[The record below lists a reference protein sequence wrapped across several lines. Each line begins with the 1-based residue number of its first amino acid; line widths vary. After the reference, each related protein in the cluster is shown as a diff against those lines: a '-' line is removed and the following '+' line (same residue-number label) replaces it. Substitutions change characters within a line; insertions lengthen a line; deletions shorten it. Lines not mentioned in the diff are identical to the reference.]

1 MKKKI
6 IKWQSLILVM
16 AMLITVMVPAFG
28 TTASA
33 AATHAIDICQENGT
47 SVTEQISLME
57 SEQLQLTY
65 KLLDCSMPDGGYIK
79 WTSEA
84 PLIVSVDST
93 GKIYAHDSSKGA
105 AVRLWIDN
113 DVRTVAIIGP
123 ALAKAMEKLLFND
136 KIDIDTM
143 DTEAIVETV
152 RASMTGIPSNIAD
165 YLIKQL
171 EDKLNSL
178 DTGITVTLYSAN
190 GEVLASDQVRVL
202 VTNSDKWYSKVIPN
216 GAFITNKESVPTTVA
231 VGGQVKLEGGVTPL
245 RLGYGVTWSIDT
257 DSIWTSGKDYA
268 TIDDQGNVTFLKE
281 GKVTIKVSPNADD
294 LVDGLMSYINSA
306 IAAGKTVDTAQLA
319 RIMIKLLGLNVSE
332 SALKAVLDVLV
343 TVAGATGNTADLIAT
358 AVKTLS
364 NYLLKASINDS
375 ITFTIVQSLEI
386 EKFSL
391 AADKTEL
398 TEGDSTMVKLT
409 DIVPAGSNSQN
420 VLWSS
425 SNESVLTVDNNG
437 IVKARDAGGISSA
450 NKRTATVTAT
460 VDGVS
465 ESLEFTVKGKLIT
478 TPVDIAI
485 SGPQELE
492 LNTPQQYTANLYPTR
507 SKADI
512 TWGLLGDD
520 GKTVSYAT
528 NGSVSNGMAT
538 LTKDG
543 VLTGTNGGTVT
554 LYAKAGLITH
564 VITTYQVY
572 IGRLAKGV
580 TIDQGKFVSVH
591 VPLYSTYKNAKTTLT
606 ASILPYDVTNKNV
619 AWSVLSGNIE
629 VNAEGVVSP
638 KGYSAAYG
646 VVQVKTYD
654 GGYTD
659 TCTVSFANY
668 PVTGITLDK
677 DSLDL
682 IVGTGDTINAT
693 VAPTGTVGV
702 GDASIKDIIW
712 TSSNPTVATVDGGV
726 VTPVDFGTTIIKA
739 TTADGGFAASCTVN
753 VKADKTAL
761 NYAISLVETGSVK
774 EENCSAED
782 WADLQNA
789 YKTAVEV
796 KKTDT
801 VSQDTCNKAAQNI
814 IDIYSRI
821 GAYVQVYGITI
832 TRDGETA
839 PKFITKKVE
848 LYQSYKNKTV
858 QLGATLNPSN
868 AMYSSIVWSSDN
880 DKVTVDQN
888 GLVTNTHN
896 SADSAKITVKAT
908 DYTGCSVSD
917 SVYVSFAN
925 VVATGVSLNE
935 TEITGKVYNSATLE
949 ATVTPKGTPV
959 IGASIK
965 DVIWSSSNPN
975 VVSVDNGNLTF
986 KSVGEAVITVTTV
999 DGGHTAECK
1008 VTVETNKDALAEE
1021 ISKVTNAAL
1030 VEGDY
1035 TVASYDALKE
1045 AYAKANEIYNDKNAE
1060 QSDIDAIT
1068 ASLDAAFNSLKKLI
1082 KPQAVYIQ
1090 YNGEDAGEYISKEV
1104 NLSTSFTY
1112 QNNSI
1117 KLDTRISPLD
1127 SMYKTVEWTSST
1139 TDIAVDESG
1148 TVSPTVNKACY
1159 GVITIKVTDERG
1171 NSVTDKV
1178 NVSFARY
1185 PVTKIEITPSEIN
1198 TPFDSEP
1205 VKLSAKCKDVGSIIT
1220 YDATIQDVIWTSD
1233 NTDVVTVDENGQLTY
1248 VDAGQA
1254 TITATS
1260 CDGGIQATCSV
1271 TIGGDKTAL
1280 RAAIARAD
1288 EARVDIQ
1295 EHTYETST
1303 EYTAAYEHA
1312 KEVEAGAKYSQEEI
1326 DAATLRLNNALDGL
1340 KPYIHMEKLNVYYNG
1355 ETAPQFIA
1363 IKVPLYKT
1371 YTSQSVQLTYDFAPA
1386 DAMYSSIVWSS
1397 DNDGVKVSEDGKVFP
1412 AANKACGAKITLTA
1426 TDHYGNTITNSVYV
1440 SFANSPVSKVTLDK
1454 TEIEVGY
1461 GSEPQTLTATVTAD
1475 KTIGDKPSVSDVIW
1489 STSDPDVATV
1499 ENGTVTFVEAG
1510 TCTVTATSVDGGVS
1524 ATCKVTVRSDK
1535 TALIRTRAMIVG
1547 LKLNSEDYTE
1557 DSWAVLEAAMAKA
1570 EEIIAQDNPKQR
1582 VINAADEEL
1591 NNAYNSL
1598 VRFIKLE
1605 NITITKDGEET
1616 TGYVSVSVPITSKYS
1631 DQSVTLGY
1639 KLTPEDATINSIEW
1653 SSSDESIKV
1662 EDGVVAPTA
1671 NKACLA
1677 KITVTA
1683 TDYKGRTYSDS
1694 VYVSFANTPV
1704 TGVSVDKTEITNAVV
1719 GTTDKIT
1726 ATVLPKK
1733 TLGMGGAN
1741 HTDVIWSSSNE
1752 SVCTVDSDGN
1762 LSFKDTGTCVITV
1775 TTLDGG
1781 FTAQTSVKVYA
1792 DKSALNAAVESA
1804 NALIETAYTPA
1815 TWAEFK
1821 KALASATETLNAED
1835 PTQAE
1840 VNEALAL
1847 LTEKENAL
1855 EDYIYVSG
1863 VNISYNGD
1871 SSDVITVKVPAD
1883 QSYIMATAQLEFS
1896 TDPANAMY
1904 VSAEWSY
1911 EGDIFVNMNGIA
1923 APSVNSAC
1931 YGKATV
1937 KLTDDFGNVYTKTVT
1952 IIFSKNPATAIT
1964 VTPSEYITHTLGEKV
1979 QLTAKVT
1986 DADGNEADLNKITW
2000 KSDHPEIASVD
2011 ENGLVTVV
2019 SGGIATITA
2028 TTVIGDLSAA
2038 CVITVAT
2045 DKTALKKA
2053 IDDAESANYNEQNY
2067 TKDSFAAFKSALENA
2082 KTVYADVDASQS
2094 EIDTATAN
2102 LTGAV
2107 SALAKYN
2114 RAQSVTIRYNNSEAP
2129 DFISIK
2135 VPIYKTYNSQ
2145 SVQLSYVYSPSDA
2158 MYESITWSSDN
2169 DLMTV
2174 DQNGK
2179 VAPKENKACAAK
2191 ITVTVT
2197 DHFGNTVTDYV
2208 YVSFV
2213 NIQATGVTLNQSS
2226 LSGMPGESATLTASV
2241 EPKAKLGV
2249 GGATITDVV
2258 WTTSDPSVATV
2269 ENGTV
2274 TFVNGGTAVIT
2285 VYTKDGGHSAQCTV
2299 TVTVSKDAL
2308 LKAITDAKS
2317 IDLSNRTE
2325 ASAAALTKAIADA
2338 EAVYNNAS
2346 AKTEDINN
2354 AIAALNAATGALE
2367 YLGGNYDRVNAA
2379 VAEFNKLD
2387 STKYTEESYN
2397 AVKAA
2402 VDSVD
2407 YTLNITQQSEIDAM
2421 ADRITE
2427 ALGKLQK
2434 LITAKIK
2441 AAKDGVVI
2449 DEEKLFVYGIEPH
2462 TDSLDSYLAA
2472 ENGSLKFSPTSKG
2485 NGTGTK
2491 IELYDEDGNLIKTY
2505 TLVIFGDV
2513 NGDGWYDATDATLV
2527 NCIIGGMFTKE
2538 QLGEAAW
2545 LAADC
2550 NHDGTI
2556 DETDADLLQQAGILL
2571 QSIDQ
2576 NAQQSELETN
2586 SAYTEYIGIIEQ
2598 TVETEKPDEKPTEDP
2613 TEQNWIA
2620 VFFEQ
2625 LINLIKLLL
2634 AILK

>member
-16 AMLITVMVPAFG
+16 TMLFTVMIPAFG
-28 TTASA
+28 TTALA
-33 AATHAIDICQENGT
+33 TATHAIDICQEDGT

-65 KLLDCSMPDGGYIK
+65 KLLDCSMPEGGYIK

-84 PLIVSVDST
+84 PLIVSVDSS

-113 DVRTVAIIGP
+113 DVRTVAVIGP
-123 ALAKAMEKLLFND
+123 ALASTMEKLLFND
-136 KIDIDTM
+136 NINVDTM

-152 RASMTGIPSNIAD
+152 RSSMSGVPSNITD

-178 DTGITVTLYSAN
+178 DTGITATLYSSD

-202 VTNSDKWYSKVIPN
+202 VTNSDKWYASVIPN
-216 GAFITNKESVPTTVA
+216 GAFITNKDSVPTTVA

-268 TIDDQGNVTFLKE
+268 TVDDDGNVTFLKE

-294 LVDGLMSYINSA
+294 LVDGLMKYINGV
-306 IAAGKTVDTAQLA
+306 IAAGDSVDTAQLA
-319 RIMIKLLGLNVSE
+319 KIMIKLLGLNVSE
-332 SALKAVLDVLV
+332 NALKAMLDILV
-343 TVAGATGNTADLIAT
+343 TIAGASGNTADLLAS

-375 ITFTIVQSLEI
+375 ITFTIVQSLKI

-391 AADKTEL
+391 TAEDTDL

-425 SNESVLTVDNNG
+425 SDESVLTVDNNG

-450 NKRTATVTAT
+450 NKKTATVTAT

-478 TPVDIAI
+478 TPVDISVA
-485 SGPQELE
+485 GPQTLE
-492 LNTPQQYTANLYPTR
+492 LNTPQQYTATLYPTR

-520 GKTVSYAT
+520 GETVSYAT
-528 NGSVSNGMAT
+528 EGSVSNSIAT
-538 LTKDG
+538 LTEDG

-554 LYAKAGLITH
+554 LYAKAGLITR
-564 VITTYQVY
+564 VVTTYQVY

-580 TIDQGKFVSVH
+580 SIDQGDFVSVH

-606 ASILPYDVTNKNV
+606 ASILPYDTTNKNV

-629 VNAEGVVSP
+629 VNTEGVVSP
-638 KGYSAAYG
+638 KSYSAAYG

-668 PVTGITLDK
+668 PVTGVTLDK
-677 DSLDL
+677 DNITLT
-682 IVGTGDTINAT
+682 VGSSETITAT
-693 VAPTGTVGV
+693 VAPTGTIGV
-702 GDASIKDIIW
+702 GDASIKDVIW
-712 TSSNPTVATVDGGV
+712 TSSNPTVATVNGGV

-739 TTADGGFAASCTVN
+739 TTVDGGFSASCTVN

-761 NYAISLVETGSVK
+761 NYAINLVETGSVT
-774 EENCSAED
+774 EESCSAED
-782 WADLQNA
+782 WAELQSA
-789 YKTAVEV
+789 YKTAIEV
-796 KKTDT
+796 KNSDT
-801 VSQDTCNKAAQNI
+801 VFQDTCDKAAQNI

-839 PKFITKKVE
+839 PKFISTKVE
-848 LYQSYKNKTV
+848 FYQTYKNRTV
-858 QLGATLNPSN
+858 QLGAALNPSN
-868 AMYSSIVWSSDN
+868 AMYESITWSSDN

-908 DYTGCSVSD
+908 DYTGSSVSD

-925 VVATGVSLNE
+925 VVATGVSLSE
-935 TEITGKVYNSATLE
+935 TEITGKVYNTSSLK
-949 ATVTPKGTPV
+949 ATVTPKGTPG
-959 IGASIK
+959 IGASIE
-965 DVIWSSSNPN
+965 DVIWTSSNPE
-975 VVSVDNGNLTF
+975 VASVDNGNLTF
-986 KSVGEAVITVTTV
+986 NSVGEAKITVTTI

-1008 VTVETNKDALAEE
+1008 VTVTTNKDALAAE
-1021 ISKVTNAAL
+1021 ISKVTNADL

-1045 AYAKANEIYNDKNAE
+1045 AYSKANEIYNDADAV

-1068 ASLDAAFNSLKKLI
+1068 ASLNSAFNSLKKLI

-1104 NLSTSFTY
+1104 SLTTSFTY

-1139 TDIAVDESG
+1139 TDISVDESG

-1159 GVITIKVTDERG
+1159 GVITLKVTDERG

-1185 PVTKIEITPSEIN
+1185 PVTSIEISPSEVN
-1198 TPFDSEP
+1198 AAFDSEP
-1205 VKLSAKCKDVGSIIT
+1205 IKLTSKCKNVGSIIT

-1254 TITATS
+1254 TVTATS
-1260 CDGGIQATCSV
+1260 YDGGIQATCPV

-1288 EARVDIQ
+1288 EAQVDIR
-1295 EHTYETST
+1295 EHTYESST

-1312 KEVEAGAKYSQEEI
+1312 KEVEASAKFSQEEI
-1326 DAATLRLNNALDGL
+1326 DAAALRLNNALDGL
-1340 KPYIHMEKLNVYYNG
+1340 KPYIHMEKLNIYYNG

-1371 YTSQSVQLTYDFAPA
+1371 YTSQSVQLTYDFSPA

-1397 DNDGVKVSEDGKVFP
+1397 SSDTVKVSDDGKVSP
-1412 AANKACGAKITLTA
+1412 ASNKACGARITLTA
-1426 TDHYGNTITNSVYV
+1426 TDHYGNTITSGVYV
-1440 SFANSPVSKVTLDK
+1440 SFANDPVSKVTLDK
-1454 TEIEVGY
+1454 TEIEVAY
-1461 GSEPQTLTATVTAD
+1461 GSEPQTLTATVTAN
-1475 KTIGDKPSVSDVIW
+1475 KTIGDKPSISDVVW

-1510 TCTVTATSVDGGVS
+1510 TCIITAASVDGGVT
-1524 ATCKVTVRSDK
+1524 ATCTVTVRSDK
-1535 TALIRTRAMIVG
+1535 TELIKTRAMIIG
-1547 LKLNSEDYTE
+1547 LALNSEDYTE

-1582 VINAADEEL
+1582 VVNAANEEL
-1591 NNAYNSL
+1591 NSAYESL

-1605 NITITKDGEET
+1605 KITVTQDGAQT
-1616 TGYVSVSVPITSKYS
+1616 SGYISVDVPITSKYS
-1631 DQSVTLGY
+1631 DKSVTLGY
-1639 KLTPEDATINSIEW
+1639 TLTPADATVVSVTW
-1653 SSSDESIKV
+1653 SSSSDTVKV
-1662 EDGVVAPTA
+1662 EDGVVSPAA

-1683 TDYKGRTYSDS
+1683 ADYKGRTYSDS
-1694 VYVSFANTPV
+1694 IYVAFANTPV
-1704 TGVSVDKTEITNAVV
+1704 TGISVDKAEISNATV
-1719 GTTDKIT
+1719 GSTDKVT

-1733 TLGMGGAN
+1733 TLGVGGASI
-1741 HTDVIWSSSNE
+1741 TDVSWSSSNE
-1752 SVCTVDSDGN
+1752 GVCTVDNDGN
-1762 LSFKDTGTCVITV
+1762 LSFKDTGTCTVTV

-1781 FTAQTSVKVYA
+1781 FTAQTSIKVYA
-1792 DKSALNAAVESA
+1792 DKSALRTAVETA
-1804 NALIETAYTPA
+1804 NTLVETAYTPA

-1821 KALASATETLNAED
+1821 KALSSATQTLNADD
-1835 PTQAE
+1835 PTQTE

-1847 LTEKENAL
+1847 LAEKKNAL
-1855 EDYIYVSG
+1855 ADYIYVSG

-1871 SSDVITVKVPAD
+1871 SSDIITVKVSSD
-1883 QSYIMATAQLEFS
+1883 QSYIMATAQLAFS
-1896 TDPANAMY
+1896 TSPADAMY
-1904 VSAEWSY
+1904 ASAEWSY
-1911 EGDIFVNMNGIA
+1911 DGDVFVNMNGIA
-1923 APSVNSAC
+1923 APSLNSAC
-1931 YGKATV
+1931 YGKATI

-1952 IIFSKNPATAIT
+1952 VVFTKNPATAIT
-1964 VTPSEYITHTLGEKV
+1964 VAPSEYTTYTIGEEV
-1979 QLTAKVT
+1979 QLTANVT
-1986 DADGNEADLNKITW
+1986 DADGNESDLNKVTW

-2011 ENGLVTVV
+2011 ENGLVKIV

-2028 TTVIGDLSAA
+2028 TTVIGGLSAS

-2067 TKDSFAAFKSALENA
+2067 TKDSFTAFKLALEKA
-2082 KTVYADVDASQS
+2082 KTVYADANASQS
-2094 EIDTATAN
+2094 EIDTAATN
-2102 LTGAV
+2102 LTAAA
-2107 SALAKYN
+2107 SALVGYK
-2114 RAQSVTIRYNNSEAP
+2114 RAQSVTIRYNDSDAA

-2135 VPIYKTYNSQ
+2135 VPLYKTYTSQ
-2145 SVQLSYVYSPSDA
+2145 SVQLSYVYAPSDA

-2169 DLMTV
+2169 DLITV
-2174 DQNGK
+2174 DQSGK
-2179 VAPKENKACAAK
+2179 AAPKENKACAAR

-2213 NIQATGVTLNQSS
+2213 NTQATGISLDQSTL
-2226 LSGMPGESATLTASV
+2226 GGKPGESATLAASV

-2249 GGATITDVV
+2249 GGASITDVV

-2269 ENGTV
+2269 NNGTV
-2274 TFVNGGTAVIT
+2274 TFVNGGTAIIT
-2285 VYTKDGGHSAQCTV
+2285 AYTKDGGHSAQCAV

-2308 LKAITDAKS
+2308 AKAIADAKA
-2317 IDLSNRTE
+2317 IDLSVRTE
-2325 ASAAALTKAIADA
+2325 ISAAALTKAINDA
-2338 EAVYNNAS
+2338 EAVCNNAS

-2354 AIAALNAATGALE
+2354 AIAAINSATDALE
-2367 YLGGNYDRVNAA
+2367 YLGGNYDKVKTA
-2379 VAEFNKLD
+2379 VEKFNKLD
-2387 STKYTEESYN
+2387 STKYTEASYN

-2402 VDSVD
+2402 VDAVD
-2407 YTLNITQQSEIDAM
+2407 YSLNITRQDEIDAM
-2421 ADRITE
+2421 AAKITE
-2427 ALGKLQK
+2427 AINNLEKLV
-2434 LITAKIK
+2434 TAKIK
-2441 AAKDGVVI
+2441 AVKESVII
-2449 DEEKLFVYGIEPH
+2449 DEEKLLVYGIEPH
-2462 TDSLDSYLAA
+2462 TDSLDSYIAA
-2472 ENGSLKFSPTSKG
+2472 DNGSLKFSPTANG

-2491 IELYDEDGNLIKTY
+2491 IDLYDEDGNLVKTY
-2505 TLVIFGDV
+2505 TLVIFGDL

-2527 NCIIGGMFTKE
+2527 SCIIGGMLTKE

-2550 NHDGTI
+2550 NHDGVI
-2556 DETDADLLQQAGILL
+2556 GENDVELLTQAGVML

-2576 NAQQSELETN
+2576 NAAQSELETS
-2586 SAYTEYIGIIEQ
+2586 SAYNEYISIIDQ
-2598 TVETEKPDEKPTEDP
+2598 TVETEKNNDDSTEASTD
-2613 TEQNWIA
+2613 QKQIA
-2620 VFFEQ
+2620 VFFKR
-2625 LINLIKLLL
+2625 LFNLIKLLL